1 MIPPPQPIG
10 PLVSAEMMEKIVSS
24 RRSISSEEFDRQ
36 VATHIGKPTRPA
48 RKLVFK
54 NGRKVWVAS

>member
-1 MIPPPQPIG
+1 MIPPPQPIR
-10 PLVSAEMMEKIVSS
+10 PLVAPEMMEEIASS

-36 VATHIGKPTRPA
+36 VEAHTGKPTRPA
-48 RKLVFK
+48 KKPVYK

>member
-1 MIPPPQPIG
+1 MTPPPKPIR
-10 PLVSAEMMEKIVSS
+10 PLVSPETMEKIVSS

-36 VATHIGKPTRPA
+36 VETHTGKPTRPA
-48 RKLVFK
+48 KKPVYK

>member
-1 MIPPPQPIG
+1 
-10 PLVSAEMMEKIVSS
+10 MEKIVSS

-36 VATHIGKPTRPA
+36 VEIHTGKPTRLA
-48 RKLVFK
+48 RKLVLK

>member
-1 MIPPPQPIG
+1 MPPQPKPIR
-10 PLVSAEMMEKIVSS
+10 PLVSPETMEKIVSS

-36 VATHIGKPTRPA
+36 VENHTGKPTRPA
-48 RKLVFK
+48 KKSVYK